1 MCSSKSPP
9 PSSHGHS
16 EKNQISAITN
26 DSSGLLYTNAIFG
39 LVMTLALTSVYS
51 AALQLEKVYYDGFEH
66 EKFIYKVPYISSLK
80 VPESFAFCTL
90 TLVVLALYASRQ
102 RTLLQRSQL
111 NMPMVPSY
119 IPILGTALQFLTYTP
134 WDLMESWHRT
144 YGSIYSFKLLG
155 KTCISIENPQ
165 YLKEILQSKIQ
176 NVKKDSNFS
185 YKPFLP
191 ILGKGIVTS
200 EGKSWMDQRRKIS
213 TALKVDVLEL
223 IPGATLGAV
232 QRLMKKMDKCEE
244 MQQTLDIAEELRHL
258 TLQVISECFLSLEAE
273 ESDSTFATMYLPI
286 VEEGN
291 KRVWSP
297 ERSYMFFMPFF
308 WRHLYGIRRLNC
320 YVSKLIV
327 DRWNLRKNKGDE
339 GKGTVTTRKEDVLDK
354 VLGHFEREN
363 PGKELDSTWIRQLRD
378 EFKTFMLAGHETSA
392 AMMTWVFFELMKKDD
407 IKKEVEKEATRVF
420 GNKDWLAKGMDA
432 TCLPA
437 REDLSKLE
445 LSEACLKESLR
456 LYSVVPCVMRQT
468 INPTKVGKNH
478 IIPGGCNININ
489 IQSVHHNEQY
499 WPNPMVYDPS
509 RFTSEAKSPPEPFT
523 FLPFIDGPRNCL
535 GQYLALLE
543 SKMVVS
549 LISQR
554 YDLTLVKKELAGEED
569 PRHRFI
575 VPVIPKESLDVF
587 VSKK

>member
-9 PSSHGHS
+9 TKQPQHS
-16 EKNQISAITN
+16 NYDGGISNNAG
-26 DSSGLLYTNAIFG
+26 GLIENAIFF
-39 LVMTLALTSVYS
+39 LIMTLALTSVYS

-80 VPESFAFCTL
+80 VPESFAYCTF
-90 TLVVLALYASRQ
+90 TLFVLALYAMRQ
-102 RTLLQRSQL
+102 RSLLQRANL
-111 NMPMVPSY
+111 HMPMVPSY
-119 IPILGTALQFLTYTP
+119 IPILGTALQFLTHTP

-144 YGSIYSFKLLG
+144 YGPIYAFKLLG
-155 KTCISIENPQ
+155 KTCISIEQPE
-165 YLKEILQSKIQ
+165 YLKEMLQSKIQ

-191 ILGKGIVTS
+191 ILGTGIVTS

-232 QRLMKKMDKCEE
+232 QRLMIKMDKCIET
-244 MQQTLDIAEELRHL
+244 QTTLDIAEELRHL
-258 TLQVISECFLSLEAE
+258 TLQVISECFLSLEAQ
-273 ESDSTFATMYLPI
+273 ESDTTFATMYLPI

-297 ERSYMFFMPFF
+297 ERSFMFFMPFF
-308 WRHLYGIRRLNC
+308 WRHIFGIKRLNR

-327 DRWNLRKNKGDE
+327 DRWNLRKMERNSGRDHSSRNE
-339 GKGTVTTRKEDVLDK
+339 TRRKEDVLDM
-354 VLGHFEREN
+354 VLGHFENEN
-363 PGKELDSTWIRQLRD
+363 PGKELDSNWIRQLRD

-392 AMMTWVFFELMKKDD
+392 AMMTWVFFELMKKNH
-407 IKKEVEKEATRVF
+407 IKKEVEKEAAKVF
-420 GNKDWLAKGMDA
+420 GNKDWLQSGMDA
-432 TCLPA
+432 TCLPT
-437 REDLSKLE
+437 REELSQLE

-468 INPTKVGKNH
+468 IKPTKVGNH
-478 IIPGGCNININ
+478 IIPAGCNININ
-489 IQSVHHNEQY
+489 IQSVHHNDKY

-509 RFTSEAKSPPEPFT
+509 RFTSDAKSSRAPFT

-554 YDLTLVKKELAGEED
+554 YDLRLVKKELAGDED

-575 VPVIPKESLDVF
+575 VPV
-587 VSKK
+587 